1 MFFVKIHPMARPK
14 RPSKYPK
21 NYVKE
26 LRESRGISQSE
37 LARLTNT
44 TQENINNLENAHV
57 ALTYEMMMKVANVLG
72 CHRLEVAEGPIG
84 SDLAALEAIM
94 TELPPAER
102 RAYLTMGRAFVAE
115 AKGENYDAGPKPA
128 DPAAVAKK

>member
-1 MFFVKIHPMARPK
+1 MARTK
-14 RPSKYPK
+14 RPPKYPK
-21 NYVKE
+21 NYIKE
-26 LRESRGISQSE
+26 LREEKNLSVRE
-37 LARLTNT
+37 LADMLNT
-44 TQENINNLENAHV
+44 THQNISNLENSQV
-57 ALTYEMMMKVANVLG
+57 ALTYEMMIRVANVLG

-84 SDLAALEAIM
+84 SDLAALEAII